1 MKILI
6 VEDDP
11 DIREALG
18 EALQH
23 AHHQPELAASA
34 QEAWG
39 LLELYPFDAIICDVG
54 LPEGERAGFELVRE
68 LRHRGILTPVLYLT
82 GLDSLEDTVKGLD
95 AGGDDY
101 ILKPFRVPEILA
113 RLRAHLRRA
122 RPASMVDLEQDG
134 LTIEWKHQK
143 VCKDGKEVR
152 LTHKEYQLLELL
164 ASNQGRIY
172 SRDELLDRIWDGE
185 FQSST
190 NLVDVYVSMLRKKI
204 GEEFIENVRGRG
216 YRFPDGASGI

>member
-6 VEDDP
+6 IEDDR
-11 DIREALG
+11 DIRTSLA

-23 AHHQPELAASA
+23 AGYLSEQAESV

-39 LLELYPFDAIICDVG
+39 LMDLYAFDALICDVG

-68 LRHRGILTPVLYLT
+68 LRHRGKVTPVLYLT
-82 GLDSLEDTVKGLD
+82 GLDSLEDTIKGLD

-101 ILKPFRVPEILA
+101 ILKPFRVPEVLA

-122 RPASMVDLEQDG
+122 RPASMTDLEHESLKIQ
-134 LTIEWKHQK
+134 WNSKK
-143 VCKDGKEVR
+143 VSKNGEEVR

-164 ASNQGRIY
+164 ASHRGRIF
-172 SRDELLDRIWDGE
+172 SRDELLDRVWDGE

-190 NLVDVYVSMLRKKI
+190 NLVDVYVSMLRKKV
-204 GEEFIENVRGRG
+204 GDTFIENVRGRG
-216 YRFPDGASGI
+216 YRFPE